1 MQKEI
6 LVLHTT
12 GEWWESRYHYKQ
24 IPALIEDG
32 FRITHLFSKQQRIEQ
47 LNYDII
53 EVRQKFIRMTGGL
66 NLLLKVLNSRIKVVQ
81 ICNVELLPLGIVL
94 SLFFRKIIFYDCIED
109 HFNSILH
116 SKTSIPKLARY
127 FLAYYIKILEFLA
140 SKTFSGIILSDPYL
154 YKSSTAKAA
163 QKMIFYNMPPNNL
176 ISQFKSNDEK
186 SIDLVVL
193 GSMSV
198 RTGVLDVINA
208 IDLLKD
214 KNIKLKLI
222 GDPFIDK
229 DLQKILNQKL
239 ANKELKEK
247 IVITGKVPFTEA
259 INELKN
265 CKIGVIPL
273 LDLPKFR
280 NNIAM
285 KQWEYMAFQMPV
297 ISSKLLPQT
306 YFIKEGINGMFYEA
320 GNVDDLVK
328 AVLKLI
334 DDPGLISQM
343 GSNGRDLVVKEW
355 NAQTQQSKYI
365 EFINLR
371 MLDKPYVETQ
381 IPPFDF

>member
-1 MQKEI
+1 M
-6 LVLHTT
+6 HTT
-12 GEWWESRYHYKQ
+12 GDWWESRYHYKQ

-32 FRITHLFSKQQRIEQ
+32 FKVTHLYSKQKRNEP
-47 LNYDII
+47 LNYDFI
-53 EVRQKFIRMTGGL
+53 EVKQEFIRMTGGL
-66 NLLLKVLNSRIKVVQ
+66 NLLLRVLNSRKKNIQ

-116 SKTSIPKLARY
+116 SKTSIPKPVRY
-127 FLAYYIKILEFLA
+127 FLAYYIRFLELIA
-140 SKTFSGIILSDPYL
+140 SKTFSGIILSDPFL
-154 YKSSTAKAA
+154 YESSTAKPD

-176 ISQFKSNDEK
+176 ITHFKPDDEK
-186 SIDLVVL
+186 TIDLVVL

-198 RTGVLDVINA
+198 RTGVIDVINA
-208 IDLLKD
+208 VCLLRE

-229 DLQKILNQKL
+229 DLRILINEKL

-259 INELKN
+259 IKELKS

-297 ISSKLLPQT
+297 ITSRLRPQS
-306 YFIKEGINGMFYEA
+306 YFIKEGVNGMFYEA
-320 GNVDDLVK
+320 GNVEELVK
-328 AVLKLI
+328 AVLKFT
-334 DDPGLISQM
+334 DNPGLINQM
-343 GSNGRDLVVKEW
+343 GSNGRNFVVKEW
-355 NAQTQQSKYI
+355 NAQTQQAKYI
-365 EFINLR
+365 KFINLR
-371 MLDKPYVETQ
+371 LRNKSYAETQ
-381 IPPFDF
+381 IPPFDFKG